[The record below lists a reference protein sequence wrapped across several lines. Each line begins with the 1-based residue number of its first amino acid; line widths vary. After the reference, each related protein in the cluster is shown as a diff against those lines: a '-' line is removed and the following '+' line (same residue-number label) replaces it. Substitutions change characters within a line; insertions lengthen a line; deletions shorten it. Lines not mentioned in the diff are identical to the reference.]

1 MRVRILYIAAVII
14 VIVLGICSRKFADSL
29 PVFVSN
35 HAGDALWASMIY
47 LGVRAIAVNHRRSW
61 AAGISLIF
69 CCAVGFSQ
77 LYQAD
82 WINSI
87 RNTLLGAL
95 ELGKGFLYVDLV
107 RYTAGILIAYVV
119 DSWFKIDKSNRQP
132 GT

>member
-1 MRVRILYIAAVII
+1 MRVRILYIAAVLI

-69 CCAVGFSQ
+69 CYAVEFSQ

-95 ELGKGFLYVDLV
+95 ILGKGFLYVDLV
-107 RYTAGILIAYVV
+107 RYTAGILFAYVI
-119 DSWFKIDKSNRQP
+119 DRWFIIDKSKWQP

>member
-1 MRVRILYIAAVII
+1 MLYIAAVLV

-29 PVFVSN
+29 PLFVSN

-61 AAGISLIF
+61 AVGISLIYSY
-69 CCAVGFSQ
+69 ATEFSQ

-87 RNTLLGAL
+87 RSTLLGAL
-95 ELGKGFLYVDLV
+95 VLGKGFLYVDLV
-107 RYTAGILIAYVV
+107 RYTVGILLAYVI
-119 DSWFKIDKSNRQP
+119 DWFMINKSKRQS
-132 GT
+132 GTC